1 MRANHNPAP
10 AAPAQR
16 FNLLKEITMHVKAL
30 LDVDMVAMESS
41 DKVTLM
47 LDLTAPAN
55 PAHTSRPG
63 QCVQVVLDRSGSMD
77 GQPLESAKGSLLKL
91 IDRLAP
97 QDSFGLVAFD
107 DQALVI
113 VPTRTMADH
122 HMPSLRKALRE
133 LRTGGSTDIS
143 AGYLMG
149 LRELNRVQAVG
160 GSTLLLISDGHA
172 NAGEKDPKFFTDVS
186 SKSATEK
193 VTTST
198 IGLGTGYDETIL
210 EALAQGGGGAHRFAG
225 TIDEAVGAIAA
236 EVDDLLDKSIVN
248 AVLRVTPSAVL
259 AGAPKIEVLQRLPY
273 WIDGETYVVQL
284 VDLYSG
290 ENRRFVIDIPVP
302 AMAALGL
309 ATIADITIEYLDLAQ
324 RQEISV
330 SMPVNINVVPGDV
343 ASGRVPDP
351 IVRAERL
358 ILEAQTAKS
367 LAVDELR
374 NGMVKEASS
383 RLKGTAATLRREAS
397 LIPVT
402 DERSAQSLEIIRAEA
417 DEIDVLAQ
425 TAESEDIQYS
435 SKRMTESYSRKTRSR
450 NIRNQE
456 IDPNIN
462 PDDFIN

>member
-1 MRANHNPAP
+1 
-10 AAPAQR
+10 
-16 FNLLKEITMHVKAL
+16 MHVKAL
-30 LDVDMVAMESS
+30 LDVDMVAMEAT
-41 DKVTLM
+41 DNLTLM

-55 PAHTSRPG
+55 PKHTSRPG
-63 QCVQVVLDRSGSMD
+63 QAVQVVLDRSGSME
-77 GQPLESAKGSLLKL
+77 GHPLEAAKGSLLKL

-107 DQALVI
+107 DTALVV
-113 VPTRTMADH
+113 VPTHTMADH
-122 HMPSLRKALRE
+122 HMPTLRKAIRE
-133 LRTGGSTDIS
+133 MHTGGSTDIS

-149 LRELNRVQAVG
+149 LRELNRVQATG

-172 NAGEKDPKFFTDVS
+172 NAGEKNPKFFTDVS

-236 EVDDLLDKSIVN
+236 EVDDLLDKAIVN

-259 AGAPKIEVLQRLPY
+259 AGAPQIEVLQRLPY
-273 WIDGETYVVQL
+273 WVDGDTYVVQL
-284 VDLYSG
+284 GDLYSG

-367 LAVDELR
+367 LAVEELR
-374 NGMVKEASS
+374 NGKIKEASG

-417 DEIDVLAQ
+417 DEIDVLAA
-425 TAESEDIQYS
+425 TAENEDIQYS

-450 NIRNQE
+450 NIRNQI
-456 IDPNIN
+456 IDQNNN
-462 PDDFIN
+462 PDDYIN

>member
-1 MRANHNPAP
+1 MN
-10 AAPAQR
+10 
-16 FNLLKEITMHVKAL
+16 VKAL
-30 LDVDMVAMESS
+30 LDVDMVAMEAA

-55 PAHTSRPG
+55 PKHASRPG
-63 QCVQVVLDRSGSMD
+63 QAVQVVLDRSGSME
-77 GQPLESAKGSLLKL
+77 GQPLEAAKGSLLKL
-91 IDRLAP
+91 VDRLAP

-107 DQALVI
+107 DTALVV

-122 HMPSLRKALRE
+122 HMPSLRKAIRE
-133 LRTGGSTDIS
+133 MSTGGSTDIS

-149 LRELNRVQAVG
+149 LRELNRVQASG

-172 NAGEKDPKFFTDVS
+172 NAGEQDPKFFSEVS
-186 SKSATEK
+186 TKSAGDK

-225 TIDEAVGAIAA
+225 SIDEAVGAIAA
-236 EVDDLLDKSIVN
+236 EVDDLLDKTVVN
-248 AVLRVTPSAVL
+248 AVLRVTPTSAMSEVP
-259 AGAPKIEVLQRLPY
+259 AIEVLQRLPY
-273 WIDGETYVVQL
+273 WKDGETYVVQL
-284 VDLYSG
+284 GDLYSG
-290 ENRRFVIDIPVP
+290 ENRRFVIDMPVP
-302 AMAALGL
+302 GIASLGL
-309 ATIADITIEYLDLAQ
+309 CKIADITVEYLDLAA

-330 SMPVNINVVPGDV
+330 TMPVNVNVVPGDV
-343 ASGRVPDP
+343 AAGRIPDP

-367 LAVDELR
+367 LAVEELL
-374 NGMVKEASS
+374 NGKIKEASG

-402 DERSAQSLEIIRAEA
+402 DERSAESLAIIRAEA
-417 DEIDVLAQ
+417 DEIDTLAQ
-425 TAESEDIQYS
+425 TAENEDIFYS

-450 NIRNQE
+450 NIRNQPVDPS
-456 IDPNIN
+456 IDP
-462 PDDFIN
+462 DDLPN